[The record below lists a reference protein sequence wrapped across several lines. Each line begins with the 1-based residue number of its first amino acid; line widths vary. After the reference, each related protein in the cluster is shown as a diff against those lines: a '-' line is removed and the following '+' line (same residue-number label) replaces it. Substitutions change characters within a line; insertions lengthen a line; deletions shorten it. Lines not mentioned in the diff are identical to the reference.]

1 MKKLNLLIAA
11 LHAGALA
18 LVAGPGL
25 ARAQDTAEVRAYMNA
40 LSAGTAEAMSQFL
53 ELYPNSAL
61 PGSEIG
67 ASIAGGVSEP
77 TGAIKE
83 DSGASTPADHGF
95 RSNDGDHGRTIQ
107 QTDDHGI
114 Y

>member
-25 ARAQDTAEVRAYMNA
+25 VRAQDAAEVRAYMNA
-40 LSAGTAEAMSQFL
+40 LSMGTAEAMSEFL
-53 ELYPNSAL
+53 QRYPNSPL

-67 ASIAGGVSEP
+67 ASIADAVREP

-95 RSNDGDHGRTIQ
+95 RSND
-107 QTDDHGI
+107 
-114 Y
+114 